1 MQRLDKY
8 LSEAGAA
15 SRRELKDLIRAGAV
29 TVNGTVVRD
38 GAVKIDEAADRVCLR
53 GQTVEGLRRVVLL
66 LYKPAGFVTS
76 TDDPRDRTVMDLL
89 PEALRRH
96 GPGPVGRLDRDVTG
110 LVLLTT
116 DGQLAHRLISPKRG
130 VEKLY
135 EALAEGRVG
144 EKEVEAFR
152 NGLDLGDFTA
162 SSAALEPACAEGEN
176 TLCRVRVTEGKFH
189 EVKRMFEKVGHPV
202 LRLKRLN
209 VAGLALDEKLAE
221 GESRLL
227 SESEEALLYRAAGMT
242 EI

>member
-1 MQRLDKY
+1 MRLDKA
-8 LSEAGAA
+8 LSLAGMSRSEA
-15 SRRELKDLIRAGAV
+15 RRAIQSGRV
-29 TVNGTVVRD
+29 SVNGKCEKDAGLPV
-38 GAVKIDEAADRVCLR
+38 AVPDAVCLDGR
-53 GQTVEGLRRVVLL
+53 ALALKLHTHLM
-66 LYKPAGFVTS
+66 LYKPAGVLTA
-76 TDDPRDRTVMDLL
+76 TRDEKGERTVMDLV
-89 PEALRRH
+89 PPALRRAH
-96 GPGPVGRLDRDVTG
+96 MGPVGRLDKDVTG
-110 LVLLTT
+110 LVILTT

-162 SSAALEPACAEGEN
+162 RSAALEPACAEGEN

-209 VAGLALDEKLAE
+209 IAGLALDEKLAE